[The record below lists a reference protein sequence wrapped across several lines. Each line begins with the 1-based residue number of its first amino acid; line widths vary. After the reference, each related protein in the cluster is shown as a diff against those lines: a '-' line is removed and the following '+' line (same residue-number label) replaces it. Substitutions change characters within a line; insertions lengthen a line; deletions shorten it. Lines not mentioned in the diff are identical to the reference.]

1 MSIFQIIPSSKESTE
16 YLINNKKY
24 KIYKPMFEKELVID
38 AKGHMMGRMAAV
50 IAKELLSG

>member
-1 MSIFQIIPSSKESTE
+1 
-16 YLINNKKY
+16 
-24 KIYKPMFEKELVID
+24 MFEKELVID